1 MTMHLLRGAPGLNT
15 KKPKVK
21 YTKAKLDS
29 LRESHKKHNK
39 WAKANRMPDL
49 ILDFEDY
56 KLYTR
61 GLWKPKINTDIVI
74 NKLPTLSRDKGPE
87 YPSLNSGKYNAFKK
101 EPMKYTGTLIK
112 GIAQMHKSN
121 AVPIINKQQAI
132 DVAKMRRG

>member
-1 MTMHLLRGAPGLNT
+1 MTMHLLRGSPGLNT

-21 YTKAKLDS
+21 YTKAKLAS
-29 LRESHKKHNK
+29 LRVSHRNHNK

-56 KLYTR
+56 KLYTC
-61 GLWKPKINTDIVI
+61 GLWKPKTNTDIVI